1 MIPKSGNR
9 FSEKI
14 MPKKRPLSDDE
25 RVLWRTVTRAIA
37 PLKGRKSSIDEDVEP
52 SVAPNAAKPVK
63 RVSDVPV
70 AAEPRPSAPPPLAP
84 LDRRMKQRLTRGVAD
99 IDGRIDLHGLTQAEA
114 HAVLARFLHQAQ
126 ARDAKV
132 VLVITG
138 KGARPGS
145 DPYGERGVLKR
156 QVPLWLES
164 VEFRPLVIGFA
175 SAGIGHGGQGALYVR
190 VRRGR

>member
-1 MIPKSGNR
+1 MSR
-9 FSEKI
+9 
-14 MPKKRPLSDDE
+14 KRPLSDDE

-37 PLKGRKSSIDEDVEP
+37 PLRGRKTVIEEPVEAVTEP
-52 SVAPNAAKPVK
+52 KTSRPAKLTPLPA
-63 RVSDVPV
+63 S
-70 AAEPRPSAPPPLAP
+70 PRPSAPPPLAP
-84 LDRRMKQRLTRGVAD
+84 LGRRMKQRLSRGTAE

-114 HAVLARFLHQAQ
+114 HTVLWRFLHQAQ

-145 DPYGERGVLKR
+145 DPHAERGVLKR

-164 VEFRPLVIGFA
+164 AELRPLVVGFE

>member
-1 MIPKSGNR
+1 
-9 FSEKI
+9 
-14 MPKKRPLSDDE
+14 MPKRRPLSDDE

-37 PLKGRKSSIDEDVEP
+37 PLRGRKPSVDENVEP
-52 SVAPNAAKPVK
+52 SVEPKSSKPLK
-63 RVSDVPV
+63 RVSDVPLTT
-70 AAEPRPSAPPPLAP
+70 EPRPSGPPPLA
-84 LDRRMKQRLTRGVAD
+84 LLGRRMKQRLSRGTAE

-114 HAVLARFLHQAQ
+114 HTVLWRFLHQAQ

-145 DPYGERGVLKR
+145 DPHAERGVLKR

-164 VEFRPLVIGFA
+164 AELRPLVVGFE

>member
-1 MIPKSGNR
+1 
-9 FSEKI
+9 
-14 MPKKRPLSDDE
+14 
-25 RVLWRTVTRAIA
+25 
-37 PLKGRKSSIDEDVEP
+37 
-52 SVAPNAAKPVK
+52 
-63 RVSDVPV
+63 
-70 AAEPRPSAPPPLAP
+70 
-84 LDRRMKQRLTRGVAD
+84 
-99 IDGRIDLHGLTQAEA
+99 
-114 HAVLARFLHQAQ
+114 
-126 ARDAKV
+126 

-145 DPYGERGVLKR
+145 DPHGERGVLKR